1 MHVGGSKIDDNLL
14 SGNMIAQRL
23 EGSDGS
29 QQTFLHG
36 NVSHPYKMD
45 SYPRGDV
52 NLDGHRNGIDADAFG
67 AIDVYQH
74 IHFYWRVE
82 NTVTEQQ
89 NVKKT

>member
-1 MHVGGSKIDDNLL
+1 
-14 SGNMIAQRL
+14 
-23 EGSDGS
+23 
-29 QQTFLHG
+29 
-36 NVSHPYKMD
+36 MD

-82 NTVTEQQ
+82 NTVTERQ